1 MLETNSLK
9 YDVIVIGGGAAG
21 LMCAIEA
28 GKRGRSTL
36 VIERSEKIGKKI
48 LISGGGR
55 CNFTNHNAAPHTYQC
70 QNPHFHKSALSR
82 YTQEDFLR
90 LVEKHGIE
98 YYEKKLGQQF
108 CKENAMQIVNLLQ
121 AECDEAGVEIR
132 RNCNIEKVFKN
143 EDFKLVTAD
152 IEFHADSLVIASGG
166 LSIPK
171 MGATGFGYQV
181 AKKFGMDVTDRQA
194 ALVPFVFEESY
205 LKNFEGLSGISMD
218 TTVKCRGTTFRENI
232 LVTHLGV
239 SGPAILQISSYW
251 QPGDIVTIDLLPS
264 LELKEIIEQQID
276 RNSLQEIKTVIS
288 EYLPKRFV
296 DRVFE
301 LWLKNK
307 PLKQLPPKEIDA
319 ICTFFHQ
326 WEIAPDDTEGYRTAE
341 VTLGGVNTDGVSSKT
356 FESKNQPGLYFI
368 GEVLDVTGWLGGY
381 NLQWAWSSGFCAGQY
396 V

>member
-1 MLETNSLK
+1 MVETNNRN

-28 GKRGRSTL
+28 GKRGRSIL

-70 QNPHFHKSALSR
+70 QNPHFHKSALAR

-90 LVEKHGIE
+90 LVEKHSID

-108 CKENAMQIVNLLQ
+108 CKQNAMQIVNLLQ
-121 AECDEAGVEIR
+121 TECDEAGVEIR
-132 RNCNIEKVFKN
+132 CNINIEKVFKN
-143 EDFKLVTAD
+143 EDFKLVTKD
-152 IEFHADSLVIASGG
+152 DEFHCESLVIATGG

-181 AKKFGMDVTDRQA
+181 AKKFGMKVTERQA
-194 ALVPFVFEESY
+194 ALVPFVFEGAY

-218 TTVKCRGTTFRENI
+218 TAVHCNNTTFRENI

-251 QPGDIVTIDLLPS
+251 KPGDTVTIDLLPGVA
-264 LELKEIIEQQID
+264 LNPLIEAQTEQ
-276 RNSLQEIKTVIS
+276 NPLQEIKTVIS
-288 EYLPKRFV
+288 EHLPKRFV

-301 LWLKNK
+301 LWLPNK
-307 PLKQLPPKEIDA
+307 PLKQLTPKEIDA

-326 WEIAPDDTEGYRTAE
+326 WKIVPKDTEGYRTAE
-341 VTLGGVNTDGVSSKT
+341 VTLGGVDTDGVSSKT

>member
-90 LVEKHGIE
+90 LIEKHGID

-108 CKENAMQIVNLLQ
+108 CKENAKQIVNLLQ

-132 RNCNIEKVFKN
+132 CNCNIEKVFKN

-181 AKKFGMDVTDRQA
+181 AKKFRMKVTDRQA
-194 ALVPFVFEESY
+194 ALVPFVFGKDY

-218 TTVKCRGTTFRENI
+218 TTVKCGNTTFRENI
-232 LVTHLGV
+232 LVTHRGV

-251 QPGDIVTIDLLPS
+251 RPGDTVIIDLLPD
-264 LELKEIIEQQID
+264 LNMEEIIEEQI
-276 RNSLQEIKTVIS
+276 RKNPLQEIKTAIS
-288 EYLPKRFV
+288 EHLPKRFV

-301 LWLKNK
+301 LWLTNK
-307 PLKQLPPKEIDA
+307 PLRQLTPKEIEG
-319 ICTFFHQ
+319 ICRFFHH
-326 WEIAPDDTEGYRTAE
+326 WEIKPDDTEGYRTAE
-341 VTLGGVNTDGVSSKT
+341 VTLGGVNTDGISSKT